1 MFLILWFA
9 ELVKIKKP
17 SYQWGFRVYKKY
29 TDISLDKSGY
39 QVNIF
44 LTSTLKHMLWLLIN
58 ICSGYA
64 LITKI
69 SLFKYTENFTTNK

>member
-17 SYQWGFRVYKKY
+17 SYQWCFRAYKKH

-44 LTSTLKHMLWLLIN
+44 LTSPLKHMLSLLIN
-58 ICSGYA
+58 ICSGYS
-64 LITKI
+64 LITKMKF
-69 SLFKYTENFTTNK
+69 FKSKTYFNE